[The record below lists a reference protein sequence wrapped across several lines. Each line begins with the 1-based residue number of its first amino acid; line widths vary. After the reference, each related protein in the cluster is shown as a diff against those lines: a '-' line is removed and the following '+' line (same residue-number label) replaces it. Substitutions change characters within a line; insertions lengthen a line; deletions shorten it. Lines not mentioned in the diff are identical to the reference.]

1 MSQILFYILN
11 YIIYIFSVTT
21 LIMVF
26 IQMSV
31 EFRLHLKSKGIE
43 RYVKKTT
50 VKLIEN
56 DQKQMTLCQF
66 LVLMIYFTQSKLI
79 HTSV

>member
-1 MSQILFYILN
+1 MSYILFYILN
-11 YIIYIFSVTT
+11 YIIYIFAVTS

-26 IQMSV
+26 TQMSV
-31 EFRLHLKSKGIE
+31 EFRLQLKSKGIE
-43 RYVKKTT
+43 RYVEKNT
-50 VKLIEN
+50 VNLIEN

>member
-1 MSQILFYILN
+1 MPHILFYILN
-11 YIIYIFSVTT
+11 YIIYIFVVTT

-26 IQMSV
+26 TQMSV
-31 EFRLHLKSKGIE
+31 EFRLQLKSKGIE
-43 RYVKKTT
+43 RYVEKNT
-50 VKLIEN
+50 VNLIEN

-66 LVLMIYFTQSKLI
+66 LVLMIYFAQSKLI